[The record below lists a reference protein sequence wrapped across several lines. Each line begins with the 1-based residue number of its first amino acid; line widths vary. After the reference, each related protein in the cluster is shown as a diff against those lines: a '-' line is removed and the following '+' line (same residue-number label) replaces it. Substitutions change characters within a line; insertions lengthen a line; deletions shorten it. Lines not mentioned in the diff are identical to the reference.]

1 MPSLKIRI
9 SSIII
14 RLESS
19 LSSDSSSNCGK
30 IARNPFNARISQ
42 RKERQTD
49 QRPMIVRPGSQW
61 DAGNSAI
68 GRQVKWLDPVIKA
81 ETKCQRQSSGGSLPL
96 PVYSPFSSATG
107 WLRI

>member
-1 MPSLKIRI
+1 MSAPWTAHSLIPPYAPELDFGARGMPSLKIRI

-68 GRQVKWLDPVIKA
+68 GR
-81 ETKCQRQSSGGSLPL
+81 GGE
-96 PVYSPFSSATG
+96 VAG
-107 WLRI
+107 RCHKD